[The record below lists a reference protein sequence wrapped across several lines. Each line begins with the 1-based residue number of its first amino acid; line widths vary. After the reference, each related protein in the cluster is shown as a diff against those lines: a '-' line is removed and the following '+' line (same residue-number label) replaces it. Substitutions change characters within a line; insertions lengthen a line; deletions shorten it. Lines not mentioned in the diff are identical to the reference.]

1 MFNFPV
7 SPLTPG
13 AYNTNGHRVPLSSLV
28 CGPRSRQDTDLLIM
42 LGGMFG
48 LLGEMWKPIN
58 KIITTG
64 IESSREG
71 TLSERY
77 KGNDAYFLERNRN
90 RKLFRVLLYVVPDLI
105 DQCRKCGPS
114 GPRRIGEALDGGR
127 RQIHSNIVRMVQRS
141 ILDWHDWDGDMSE
154 VVNKAN
160 RGFNHA
166 EFGRLLCPASYNWND
181 EKVRLGLQTNDKEYP
196 VGASDWPAFMWED
209 PRNIDTDQLLKG
221 FLRGQLIV
229 KAVRSILF
237 RPVSTRNGNQPKPG
251 NLKYPIREVTFGIVT
266 YAVTIVR
273 FALSSE
279 PTFYPGGSDGKWP
292 YQKFYTSIVAIIT
305 AMDPE
310 DRKELKEWWNLQVF
324 GHRQGHVDEDNLME
338 TALVEAQ
345 EEDSVMWRMI
355 AQMHTDKVWS
365 VLSW

>member
-1 MFNFPV
+1 MATG
-7 SPLTPG
+7 SPEQLG
-13 AYNTNGHRVPLSSLV
+13 VRSSL
-28 CGPRSRQDTDLLIM
+28 QDTDLLIM

-48 LLGEMWKPIN
+48 LLGEMWKPID

-77 KGNDAYFLERNRN
+77 KGNDAYFLELEERN

-105 DQCRKCGPS
+105 DQCHKCGPS

-154 VVNKAN
+154 VVDKAN

-229 KAVRSILF
+229 KHSVPSSEY
-237 RPVSTRNGNQPKPG
+237 PNGNQPKPR

-266 YAVTIVR
+266 YAATIVR

-292 YQKFYTSIVAIIT
+292 YQKFYTSIMAIIT

-324 GHRQGHVDEDNLME
+324 GHRQGHIDEDNLME

-345 EEDSVMWRMI
+345 EEDSMMWRMI
-355 AQMHTDKVWS
+355 AQMHADKVWS